1 LGSAIVGVVLYSLI
15 AYVVVK
21 TRFWGRDLLDLLS
34 WLPWAIPGILMGLA
48 LLWTVFRTPFLLPLY
63 GSLTLLIIAMVIKS
77 MPLGVQLTK
86 SVLLQLSDEL
96 EEASRI
102 AGGSWVTT
110 YRKVVL
116 PLLAPAMVTIGVV
129 GFMSAARDIST
140 IILLGSSQSR
150 TLALL
155 ALDFAYGGQMERG
168 TVVAVLTVLM
178 VVVAAFIARWV
189 ENRFSIATH

>member
-1 LGSAIVGVVLYSLI
+1 
-15 AYVVVK
+15 
-21 TRFWGRDLLDLLS
+21 
-34 WLPWAIPGILMGLA
+34 
-48 LLWTVFRTPFLLPLY
+48 
-63 GSLTLLIIAMVIKS
+63 LIIAMVIKS

-102 AGGSWVTT
+102 AGGGWVTT
-110 YRKVVL
+110 YRRVVL
-116 PLLAPAMVTIGVV
+116 PLLAPTLVTVGVV

-140 IILLGSSQSR
+140 IVLLGSSQSR

-155 ALDFAYGGQMERG
+155 ALDFAYGGQLERG

-178 VVVAAFIARWV
+178 VVIAAFIARL
-189 ENRFSIATH
+189 FGGKIGIATH